1 MKDPTTFWHLV
12 TVKVSTG
19 SLSEILGPDV
29 FKSVFWFQNHY
40 MVMITNIPSGIWEG
54 DL

>member
-1 MKDPTTFWHLV
+1 MFWNLV

-29 FKSVFWFQNHY
+29 FKSGVFFFWFQNIY
-40 MVMITNIPSGIWEG
+40 TVMIANIPSRIWES

>member
-1 MKDPTTFWHLV
+1 MKDPSMFWNLV

-29 FKSVFWFQNHY
+29 FKSGVFFFLVSEHLHGN
-40 MVMITNIPSGIWEG
+40 
-54 DL
+54 DR